1 MSCDLLQ
8 ARRVQGGQWG
18 DDVLGEAVGQGA
30 LDQADGWRGGDRRGE
45 GQAVN
50 RVVLEV
56 VDEGESLAREALA
69 AGGEGGSF
77 PAVPVQG
84 GKVLDEAVE
93 VAESGERRREE
104 AAEVGA
110 VLGIGVF
117 EGLLDEAPYQ
127 RGIDLGQCGSAAAG
141 DDLGGDVRVTSLP
154 VLRNTVRVPGGPSAV
169 LLRSMSTVQLDASTP
184 L

>member
-1 MSCDLLQ
+1 MRARASLGRRSLQ
-8 ARRVQGGQWG
+8 AVR
-18 DDVLGEAVGQGA
+18 
-30 LDQADGWRGGDRRGE
+30 
-45 GQAVN
+45 
-50 RVVLEV
+50 
-56 VDEGESLAREALA
+56 
-69 AGGEGGSF
+69 GGSF

-117 EGLLDEAPYQ
+117 DGLLDEAPCQ

-154 VLRNTVRVPGGPSAV
+154 VLRNTVRVPGARR
-169 LLRSMSTVQLDASTP
+169 RSSSGACRLYSWTLQLPCKRARLGVGRAWES
-184 L
+184 